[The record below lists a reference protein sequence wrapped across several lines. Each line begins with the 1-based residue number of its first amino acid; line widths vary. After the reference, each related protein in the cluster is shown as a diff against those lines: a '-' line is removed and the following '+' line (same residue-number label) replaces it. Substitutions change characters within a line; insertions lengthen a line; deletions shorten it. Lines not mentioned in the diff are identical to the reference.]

1 MDYQKINNTVGWLAF
16 TIALST
22 YILTLEPT
30 TSFWDCGEYIATAF
44 KLQVGH
50 PPGAPT
56 FLLLGNFFSNF
67 AFGDVT
73 KVAYMINLM
82 SALFSALTILF
93 LFWTITAFAK
103 RILGKVQT
111 QGQLISI
118 MGAGLVG
125 ALAYTFSDSFWFSA
139 IEGEV
144 YAMSSFF
151 TAVVFWAALKWD
163 EEYDLVGD
171 SANRWLL
178 LIAYLVGLSIGV
190 HMLNLLAIPAV
201 VYIYYFK
208 KHETSTKG
216 FIITGI
222 TSIVILGFIFFGL
235 IPQVIKWLGI
245 VERTFVNSIGLPFN
259 SGTIFFIALL
269 VALIYL
275 GLNKAKENGR
285 NLIHS
290 AILGITFILIGY
302 SSFAVLVIRSNANT
316 PIDENNPEEAVSL
329 LAYLNRE
336 QYGSTPL
343 VHGQYFTAGLDKK
356 DPYSDGT
363 PVYVKDEE
371 VGKYIVSDSRKNHSP
386 NFDKKH
392 SGLFPRMWSRNDR
405 HVKAY
410 KDWGNITGRK
420 GKKPSFIE
428 NLSYF
433 FNFQINHMYF
443 RYFMWN
449 FAGKQNDMQSHGS
462 LTEGQW
468 LSGISFIDELRLG
481 PQDNLPTRQANNPG
495 RNHFYMLPFLLGLI
509 GLIYHYKKNKKDAW
523 IINLLFIF
531 TGLAIV
537 VYLNQYPYQPRERDY
552 AYVGSF
558 YAFAIWIG
566 LGVLALI
573 EKLRTFAPE
582 KITAIATTIICL
594 LAVPGIM
601 ASEGWDDHDRSGRY
615 TARDFAKAY
624 LDSCEPNA
632 ILFTMGDNDTFPLW
646 YVQEVEGYRTDVR
659 IVNLSLLNTDW
670 YINQMKRDAYQGKGV
685 PFTMPNKLYR
695 QGTRDVAI
703 FQDAGISDQRWEV
716 SKMNQWIQS
725 DGPRTKIQMGKEY
738 VYFPTKKL
746 SIPVNKEQVIAN
758 GTVAEKN
765 ANLILPSIDWNLN
778 VNQMEKKHMM
788 MIDMID
794 SNNWERPI
802 YFSITI
808 GNSASSFSYL
818 WDYFQL
824 DGLAYRLVP
833 IKTKSRSGQIGRIDA
848 DILYTN
854 LMEKFEYGNM
864 NGENVYMDETN
875 LRLVMNI
882 RNNFSRLADNLIST
896 GDTARAVKVL
906 DRCVELMPHNKV
918 EYNFFMLPIIE
929 GYYAC
934 NKVAKAREVILTMQ
948 NMFNEKLNYYA
959 QFDDDNKSAI
969 KNDQQRTMSIYN
981 SVVKVLYENDEGD
994 FTDKISA
1001 DFQAQMQNPKLR

>member
-1 MDYQKINNTVGWLAF
+1 MEYKKINNILGWLAF
-16 TIALST
+16 AIALST

-82 SALFSALTILF
+82 SAVSSAFTILF

-103 RILGKVQT
+103 RILGKIES
-111 QGQLISI
+111 QGQVISI

-125 ALAYTFSDSFWFSA
+125 SLAYTFSDSFWFSA

-144 YAMSSFF
+144 YGMSSFF

-163 EEYDLVGD
+163 EEYDIIGD
-171 SANRWLL
+171 AANRWLL
-178 LIAYLVGLSIGV
+178 LITYLIGLSIGV

-201 VYIYYFK
+201 VYMYYFK
-208 KHETSTKG
+208 KYKTTQKG
-216 FIITGI
+216 FVVTGI
-222 TSIVILGFIFFGL
+222 VSILILGFIFFGL
-235 IPQVIKWLGI
+235 IPQIVKWLGI

-259 SGTIFFIALL
+259 SGTIFFIGVL
-269 VALIYL
+269 VAAIYF
-275 GLNKAKENGR
+275 GLKKAKESGR
-285 NLIHS
+285 NLVHT

-316 PIDENNPEEAVSL
+316 PIDENNPEEAVGL

-356 DPYSDGT
+356 NPYSDGT
-363 PVYVKDEE
+363 PVYVKDEQ
-371 VGKYIVSDSRKNHSP
+371 VGKYVVSDPRKNHSP
-386 NFDKKH
+386 NFEKKH
-392 SGLFPRMWSRNDR
+392 SGLFPRMWSREGR

-410 KDWGNITGRK
+410 KEWGSITGRK
-420 GKKPSFIE
+420 GKKPSIGE

-462 LTEGQW
+462 ITEGQW
-468 LSGISFIDELRLG
+468 LSGITVLDEWRLG
-481 PQDNLPTRQANNPG
+481 PQDNLPSGQKNNPG
-495 RNHFYMLPFLLGLI
+495 RNHFYMLPFLLGMI
-509 GLIYHYKKNKKDAW
+509 GLFYHYKKNKKDAW
-523 IINLLFIF
+523 IVNLLFVF

-566 LGVLALI
+566 LGVLAII
-573 EKLRTFAPE
+573 EKLRAYAPE
-582 KITAIATTIICL
+582 KVAAIATTALCL
-594 LAVPGIM
+594 VAVPGIM
-601 ASEGWDDHDRSGRY
+601 ASEGWDDHNRSDRY

-624 LDSCEPNA
+624 LDSCDPDA

-670 YINQMKRDAYQGKGV
+670 YIDQMKRDAYEGKGV
-685 PFTMPNKLYR
+685 PFTMPHKLYR

-703 FQDAGISDQRWEV
+703 FKDAGISDQRWDV
-716 SKMNQWIQS
+716 SRMNEWVQS
-725 DGPRTKIQMGKEY
+725 DAPITKVQMGKEY

-746 SIPVNKEQVIAN
+746 RIPVNKEKVLAN
-758 GTVAEKN
+758 GTVSPEDAH
-765 ANLILPSIDWNLN
+765 LILPSIEWNLN

-788 MIDMID
+788 IIDLLD
-794 SNNWERPI
+794 TNNWDRPI

-808 GNSASSFSYL
+808 GNSSHSFSYL

-824 DGLAYRLVP
+824 DGLAYRFVP
-833 IKTKSRSGQIGRIDA
+833 IKTKSEAGKIGRVESEV
-848 DILYTN
+848 LYTN

-864 NGENVYMDETN
+864 NGEDVYMDETN

-882 RNNFSRLADNLIST
+882 RNNFSRLADKLISE
-896 GDTARAVKVL
+896 GDTARAINVL
-906 DRCVELMPHNKV
+906 DRCIDLMPHEKV
-918 EYNFFMLPIIE
+918 EYNFFMLPIAE
-929 GYYAC
+929 SYYAS
-934 NKVAKAREVILTMQ
+934 KETEKAREVVSIMQTM
-948 NMFNEKLNYYA
+948 FDEKLSYYA
-959 QFDDDNKSAI
+959 QFEGDDKGAVQ
-969 KNDQQRTMSIYN
+969 NDIQRSLSLYN
-981 SVVKVLYENDEGD
+981 SIVRLSYANDEEAYADGIA
-994 FTDKISA
+994 K
-1001 DFQAQMQNPKLR
+1001 DFQTKMKSSNFR

>member
-1 MDYQKINNTVGWLAF
+1 MEYKKINNILGWLAF
-16 TIALST
+16 AIALST

-82 SALFSALTILF
+82 SAVCSAFTILF

-103 RILGKVQT
+103 RILGKIES
-111 QGQLISI
+111 QGQVISI

-125 ALAYTFSDSFWFSA
+125 SLAYTFSDSFWFSA

-144 YAMSSFF
+144 YGMSSFF

-163 EEYDLVGD
+163 EEYDIIGD
-171 SANRWLL
+171 AANRWLL
-178 LIAYLVGLSIGV
+178 LITYLIGLSIGV

-201 VYIYYFK
+201 VYMYYFK
-208 KHETSTKG
+208 KYKTTQKG
-216 FIITGI
+216 FVVTGI
-222 TSIVILGFIFFGL
+222 VSIIILGFIFFGL
-235 IPQVIKWLGI
+235 IPQIVKWLGI

-259 SGTIFFIALL
+259 SGTIFFIGVL
-269 VALIYL
+269 VAAIYF
-275 GLNKAKENGR
+275 GLKKAKESGR
-285 NLIHS
+285 NLVHT

-316 PIDENNPEEAVSL
+316 PIDENNPEEAVGL

-343 VHGQYFTAGLDKK
+343 VHGQYYTAGLDKK
-356 DPYSDGT
+356 NPYSDGT
-363 PVYVKDEE
+363 PVYVKDEQ
-371 VGKYIVSDSRKNHSP
+371 VGKYVVSDPRKNHSP
-386 NFDKKH
+386 NFEKKH
-392 SGLFPRMWSRNDR
+392 SGLFPRMWSREGR

-410 KDWGNITGRK
+410 KEWGSITGRK
-420 GKKPSFIE
+420 GKKPSIGE

-462 LTEGQW
+462 ITEGQW
-468 LSGISFIDELRLG
+468 LSGITVLDEWRLG
-481 PQDNLPTRQANNPG
+481 PQDNLPSGQKNNPG
-495 RNHFYMLPFLLGLI
+495 RNHFYMLPFLLGMI
-509 GLIYHYKKNKKDAW
+509 GLFYHYKKNKKDAW
-523 IINLLFIF
+523 IVNLLFVF

-566 LGVLALI
+566 LGVLAII
-573 EKLRTFAPE
+573 EKLRAYAPE
-582 KITAIATTIICL
+582 KVAAIATTALCL
-594 LAVPGIM
+594 VAVPGIM
-601 ASEGWDDHDRSGRY
+601 ASEGWDDHNRSDRY

-624 LDSCEPNA
+624 LDSCDPDA

-670 YINQMKRDAYQGKGV
+670 YIDQMKRDAYEGKGV
-685 PFTMPNKLYR
+685 PFTMPHKLYR

-703 FQDAGISDQRWEV
+703 FKDAGISDQRWDV
-716 SKMNQWIQS
+716 SRMNEWVQS
-725 DGPRTKIQMGKEY
+725 DAPITKVQMGKEY

-746 SIPVNKEQVIAN
+746 RIPVNKEKVLAN
-758 GTVAEKN
+758 GTVSPEDAH
-765 ANLILPSIDWNLN
+765 LILPSIEWNLN

-788 MIDMID
+788 IIDLLD
-794 SNNWERPI
+794 TNNWDRPI

-808 GNSASSFSYL
+808 GNSSHSFSYL

-824 DGLAYRLVP
+824 DGLAYRFVP
-833 IKTKSRSGQIGRIDA
+833 IKTKSEAGKIGRVESEV
-848 DILYTN
+848 LYTN

-864 NGENVYMDETN
+864 NGEDVYMDETN

-882 RNNFSRLADNLIST
+882 RNNFSRLADKLISE
-896 GDTARAVKVL
+896 GDTARAINVL
-906 DRCVELMPHNKV
+906 DRCIDLMPHEKV
-918 EYNFFMLPIIE
+918 EYNFFMLPIAE
-929 GYYAC
+929 SYYAS
-934 NKVAKAREVILTMQ
+934 KETEKAREVVSIMQTM
-948 NMFNEKLNYYA
+948 FDEKLSYYA
-959 QFDDDNKSAI
+959 QFEGDDKGAVQ
-969 KNDQQRTMSIYN
+969 NDIQRSLSLYN
-981 SVVKVLYENDEGD
+981 SIVRLSYANDEEAYADGIA
-994 FTDKISA
+994 K
-1001 DFQAQMQNPKLR
+1001 DFQTKMKSSNFR

>member
-1 MDYQKINNTVGWLAF
+1 MEYKKINNILGWLAF
-16 TIALST
+16 AIALST

-82 SALFSALTILF
+82 SAVSSAFTILF

-103 RILGKVQT
+103 RILGKIES
-111 QGQLISI
+111 QGQVISI

-125 ALAYTFSDSFWFSA
+125 SLAYTFSDSFWFSA

-144 YAMSSFF
+144 YGMSSFF

-163 EEYDLVGD
+163 EEYDIIGD
-171 SANRWLL
+171 AANRWLL
-178 LIAYLVGLSIGV
+178 LITYLIGLSIGV

-201 VYIYYFK
+201 VYMYYFK
-208 KHETSTKG
+208 KYKTTQKG
-216 FIITGI
+216 FVVTGI
-222 TSIVILGFIFFGL
+222 VSILILGFIFFGL
-235 IPQVIKWLGI
+235 IPQIVKWLGI

-259 SGTIFFIALL
+259 SGTIFFIGVL
-269 VALIYL
+269 VAAIYF
-275 GLNKAKENGR
+275 GLKKAKESGR
-285 NLIHS
+285 NLVHT

-316 PIDENNPEEAVSL
+316 PIDENNPEEAVGL

-343 VHGQYFTAGLDKK
+343 VHGQYYTAGLDKK
-356 DPYSDGT
+356 NPYSDGT
-363 PVYVKDEE
+363 PVYVKDEQ
-371 VGKYIVSDSRKNHSP
+371 VGKYVVSDPRKNHSP
-386 NFDKKH
+386 NFEKKH
-392 SGLFPRMWSRNDR
+392 SGLFPRMWSREGR

-410 KDWGNITGRK
+410 KEWGSITGRK
-420 GKKPSFIE
+420 GKKPSIGE

-462 LTEGQW
+462 ITEGQW
-468 LSGISFIDELRLG
+468 LSGITVLDEWRLG
-481 PQDNLPTRQANNPG
+481 PQDNLPSGQKNNPG
-495 RNHFYMLPFLLGLI
+495 RNHFYMLPFLLGMI
-509 GLIYHYKKNKKDAW
+509 GLFYHYKKNKKDAW
-523 IINLLFIF
+523 IVNLLFVF

-566 LGVLALI
+566 LGVLAII
-573 EKLRTFAPE
+573 EKLRAYAPE
-582 KITAIATTIICL
+582 KVAAIATTALCL
-594 LAVPGIM
+594 VAVPGIM
-601 ASEGWDDHDRSGRY
+601 ASEGWDDHNRSDRY

-624 LDSCEPNA
+624 LDSCDPDA

-670 YINQMKRDAYQGKGV
+670 YIDQMKRDAYEGKGV
-685 PFTMPNKLYR
+685 PFTMPHKLYR

-703 FQDAGISDQRWEV
+703 FKDAGISDQRWDV
-716 SKMNQWIQS
+716 SRMNEWVQS
-725 DGPRTKIQMGKEY
+725 DAPITKVQMGKEY

-746 SIPVNKEQVIAN
+746 RIPVNKEKVLAN
-758 GTVAEKN
+758 GTVSPEDAH
-765 ANLILPSIDWNLN
+765 LILPSIEWNLN

-788 MIDMID
+788 IIDLLD
-794 SNNWERPI
+794 TNNWDRPI

-808 GNSASSFSYL
+808 GNSSHSFSYL

-824 DGLAYRLVP
+824 DGLAYRFVP
-833 IKTKSRSGQIGRIDA
+833 IKTKSEAGKIGRVESEV
-848 DILYTN
+848 LYTN

-864 NGENVYMDETN
+864 NGEDVYMDETN

-882 RNNFSRLADNLIST
+882 RNNFSRLADKLISE
-896 GDTARAVKVL
+896 GDTARAIDVL
-906 DRCVELMPHNKV
+906 DRCIDLMPHEKV
-918 EYNFFMLPIIE
+918 EYNFFMLPIAE
-929 GYYAC
+929 SYYAC
-934 NKVAKAREVILTMQ
+934 KETEKAREVVSIMQTM
-948 NMFNEKLNYYA
+948 FDEKLSYYA
-959 QFDDDNKSAI
+959 QFEGDDKGAVQ
-969 KNDQQRTMSIYN
+969 NDIQRSLSLYN
-981 SVVKVLYENDEGD
+981 SIVRLSYANDEEAYADGIA
-994 FTDKISA
+994 K
-1001 DFQAQMQNPKLR
+1001 DFQTKMKSSNFR

>member
-1 MDYQKINNTVGWLAF
+1 MQYKKINNLLGWLAF
-16 TIALST
+16 AIALST

-82 SALFSALTILF
+82 SAVCSALTILF

-103 RILGKVQT
+103 RIIGKIES
-111 QGQLISI
+111 QGQIISI

-144 YAMSSFF
+144 YGMSSFF

-163 EEYDLVGD
+163 EEYDLIGD
-171 SANRWLL
+171 AANRWLL
-178 LIAYLVGLSIGV
+178 LITYLVGLSIGV

-201 VYIYYFK
+201 VYMYYFK
-208 KHETSTKG
+208 KYKTTQKG
-216 FIITGI
+216 FIVTGI
-222 TSIVILGFIFFGL
+222 VSVVILGFIFFGL
-235 IPQVIKWLGI
+235 IPQIVKWLGI

-259 SGTIFFIALL
+259 SGTIFFIGLL
-269 VALIYL
+269 VAAIYY
-275 GLNKAKENGR
+275 GLKKAKEANR
-285 NLIHS
+285 NLIHTG
-290 AILGITFILIGY
+290 ILGITFILIGY

-316 PIDENNPEEAVSL
+316 PIDENNPEEAVGL

-343 VHGQYFTAGLDKK
+343 VHGQYFTAGLDKRN
-356 DPYSDGT
+356 PYSDGT

-371 VGKYIVSDSRKNHSP
+371 VGKYVISDPRKNHSP

-392 SGLFPRMWSRNDR
+392 SGVFPRMWSREGR

-420 GKKPSFIE
+420 GKKPGFGE

-433 FNFQINHMYF
+433 FKFQINHMYF

-462 LTEGQW
+462 ITEGQW
-468 LSGISFIDELRLG
+468 LSGITFFDEWRLG
-481 PQDNLPTRQANNPG
+481 PQENLPSGQANNPG
-495 RNHFYMLPFLLGLI
+495 RNHFYMLPFILGMI
-509 GLIYHYKKNKKDAW
+509 GLFYHYKKNKKDAW
-523 IINLLFIF
+523 IVNLLFIF

-566 LGVLALI
+566 LGVLAII
-573 EKLRTFAPE
+573 EKLRVYAPE
-582 KITAIATTIICL
+582 KITALATTALCL
-594 LAVPGIM
+594 VAVPGIM
-601 ASEGWDDHDRSGRY
+601 ASEGWDDHNRSDRY

-624 LDSCEPNA
+624 LDSCEPDA

-670 YINQMKRDAYQGKGV
+670 YIDQMKRDAYEGKGV
-685 PFTMPNKLYR
+685 PFTMPHKLYR

-703 FQDAGISDQRWEV
+703 FQDAGISDQRWDV
-716 SKMNQWIQS
+716 SRMNDWIQS
-725 DGPRTKIQMGKEY
+725 DGPRTKVQMGKEY

-746 SIPVNKEQVIAN
+746 RIPVDKEKVLAN
-758 GTVAEKN
+758 GTVSPEDAH
-765 ANLILPSIDWNLN
+765 LILPSIDWNLN

-788 MIDMID
+788 IIDLID
-794 SNNWERPI
+794 TNNWERPI

-808 GNSASSFSYL
+808 GNSANSFAYL

-824 DGLAYRLVP
+824 DGLAYRFVP
-833 IKTKSRSGQIGRIDA
+833 IKTKSAAGKIGRVESDV
-848 DILYTN
+848 LYTS

-882 RNNFSRLADNLIST
+882 RNNFSRLADKLISE
-896 GDTARAVKVL
+896 GDTPRAIAVL
-906 DRCVELMPHNKV
+906 DKCIELMPHEKV
-918 EYNFFMLPIIE
+918 EYNYFMLPIAE
-929 GYYAC
+929 SYYAC
-934 NKVAKAREVILTMQ
+934 KQNEKARTIIATMQ
-948 NMFNEKLNYYA
+948 NMFDEKLNYFA
-959 QFDDDNKSAI
+959 QFEGDDKGAV
-969 KNDQQRTMSIYN
+969 KNDIQRSLSLYN
-981 SVVKVLYENDEGD
+981 SIVRVTYANDDEAYAD
-994 FTDKISA
+994 VIA
-1001 DFQAQMQNPKLR
+1001 NDFQTQMKSSNFR

>member
-1 MDYQKINNTVGWLAF
+1 MEYKKINNILGWLAF
-16 TIALST
+16 AIALST

-82 SALFSALTILF
+82 SAVCSAFTILF

-103 RILGKVQT
+103 RILGKIES
-111 QGQLISI
+111 QGQVISI

-125 ALAYTFSDSFWFSA
+125 SLAYTFSDSFWFSA

-144 YAMSSFF
+144 YGMSSFF

-163 EEYDLVGD
+163 EEYDIIGD
-171 SANRWLL
+171 AANRWLL
-178 LIAYLVGLSIGV
+178 LITYLIGLSIGV

-201 VYIYYFK
+201 VYMYYFK
-208 KHETSTKG
+208 KYKTTQKG
-216 FIITGI
+216 FVVTGI
-222 TSIVILGFIFFGL
+222 VSILILGFIFFGL
-235 IPQVIKWLGI
+235 IPQIVKWLGI

-259 SGTIFFIALL
+259 SGTIFFIGVL
-269 VALIYL
+269 VAAIYF
-275 GLNKAKENGR
+275 GLKKAKESGR
-285 NLIHS
+285 NLVHT

-316 PIDENNPEEAVSL
+316 PIDENNPEEAVGL

-356 DPYSDGT
+356 NPYSDGT
-363 PVYVKDEE
+363 PVYVKDEQ
-371 VGKYIVSDSRKNHSP
+371 VGKYVVSDPRKNHSP
-386 NFDKKH
+386 NFEKKH
-392 SGLFPRMWSRNDR
+392 SGLFPRMWSREGR

-410 KDWGNITGRK
+410 KEWGSITGRK
-420 GKKPSFIE
+420 GKKPSIGE

-462 LTEGQW
+462 ITEGQW
-468 LSGISFIDELRLG
+468 LSGITVLDEWRLG
-481 PQDNLPTRQANNPG
+481 PQDNLPSGQKNNPG
-495 RNHFYMLPFLLGLI
+495 RNHFYMLPFLLGMI
-509 GLIYHYKKNKKDAW
+509 GLFYHYKKNKKDAW
-523 IINLLFIF
+523 IVNLLFVF

-566 LGVLALI
+566 LGVLAII
-573 EKLRTFAPE
+573 EKLRAYASE
-582 KITAIATTIICL
+582 KVAAITTTALCL
-594 LAVPGIM
+594 VAVPGIM
-601 ASEGWDDHDRSGRY
+601 ASEGWDDHNRSDRY

-624 LDSCEPNA
+624 LDSCDPDA

-670 YINQMKRDAYQGKGV
+670 YIDQMKRDAYEGKGV
-685 PFTMPNKLYR
+685 PFTMPHKLYR

-703 FQDAGISDQRWEV
+703 FKDAGISDQRWDV
-716 SKMNQWIQS
+716 SRMNEWVQS
-725 DGPRTKIQMGKEY
+725 DAPITKVQMGKEY

-746 SIPVNKEQVIAN
+746 RIPVNKEKVLAN
-758 GTVAEKN
+758 GTVSPEDAH
-765 ANLILPSIDWNLN
+765 LILPSIEWNLN

-788 MIDMID
+788 IIDLLD
-794 SNNWERPI
+794 TNNWDRPI

-808 GNSASSFSYL
+808 GNSSHSFSYL

-824 DGLAYRLVP
+824 DGLAYRFVP
-833 IKTKSRSGQIGRIDA
+833 IKTKSEAGKIGRVESEV
-848 DILYTN
+848 LYTN

-864 NGENVYMDETN
+864 NGEDVYMDETN

-882 RNNFSRLADNLIST
+882 RNNFSRLADKLISE
-896 GDTARAVKVL
+896 GDTARAINVL
-906 DRCVELMPHNKV
+906 DRCIDLMPHEKV
-918 EYNFFMLPIIE
+918 EYNFFMLPIAE
-929 GYYAC
+929 SYYAS
-934 NKVAKAREVILTMQ
+934 KETEKAREVVSIMQTM
-948 NMFNEKLNYYA
+948 FDEKLSYYA
-959 QFDDDNKSAI
+959 QFEGDDKGAVQ
-969 KNDQQRTMSIYN
+969 NDIQRSLSLYN
-981 SVVKVLYENDEGD
+981 SIVRLSYANDEEAYADGIA
-994 FTDKISA
+994 K
-1001 DFQAQMQNPKLR
+1001 DFQTKMKSSNFR

>member
-1 MDYQKINNTVGWLAF
+1 MEYKKINNILGWLAF
-16 TIALST
+16 AIALST

-82 SALFSALTILF
+82 SAVSSAFTILF

-103 RILGKVQT
+103 RILGKIES
-111 QGQLISI
+111 QGQVISI

-125 ALAYTFSDSFWFSA
+125 SLAYTFSDSFWFSA

-144 YAMSSFF
+144 YGMSSFF

-163 EEYDLVGD
+163 EEYDIIGD
-171 SANRWLL
+171 AANRWLL
-178 LIAYLVGLSIGV
+178 LITYLIGLSIGV

-201 VYIYYFK
+201 VYMYYFK
-208 KHETSTKG
+208 KYKTTQKG
-216 FIITGI
+216 FVVTGI
-222 TSIVILGFIFFGL
+222 VSILILGFIFFGL
-235 IPQVIKWLGI
+235 IPQIVKWLGI

-259 SGTIFFIALL
+259 SGTIFFIGVL
-269 VALIYL
+269 VAAIYF
-275 GLNKAKENGR
+275 GLKKAKESGR
-285 NLIHS
+285 NLVHT

-316 PIDENNPEEAVSL
+316 PIDENNPEEAVGL

-343 VHGQYFTAGLDKK
+343 VHGQYYTAGLDKK
-356 DPYSDGT
+356 NPYSDGT
-363 PVYVKDEE
+363 PVYVKDEQ
-371 VGKYIVSDSRKNHSP
+371 VGKYVVSDPRKNHSP
-386 NFDKKH
+386 NFEKKH
-392 SGLFPRMWSRNDR
+392 SGLFPRMWSREGR

-410 KDWGNITGRK
+410 KEWGSITGRK
-420 GKKPSFIE
+420 GKKPSIGE

-462 LTEGQW
+462 ITEGQW
-468 LSGISFIDELRLG
+468 LSGITVLDEWRLG
-481 PQDNLPTRQANNPG
+481 PQDNLPSGQKNNPG
-495 RNHFYMLPFLLGLI
+495 RNHFYMLPFLLGMI
-509 GLIYHYKKNKKDAW
+509 GLFYHYKKNKKDAW
-523 IINLLFIF
+523 IVNLLFVF

-566 LGVLALI
+566 LGVLAII
-573 EKLRTFAPE
+573 EKLRAYAPE
-582 KITAIATTIICL
+582 KVAAIATTALCL
-594 LAVPGIM
+594 VAVPGIM
-601 ASEGWDDHDRSGRY
+601 ASEGWDDHNRSDRY

-624 LDSCEPNA
+624 LDSCDPDA

-670 YINQMKRDAYQGKGV
+670 YIDQMKRDAYEGKGV
-685 PFTMPNKLYR
+685 PFTMPHKLYR

-703 FQDAGISDQRWEV
+703 FKDAGISDQRWDV
-716 SKMNQWIQS
+716 SRMNEWVQS
-725 DGPRTKIQMGKEY
+725 DAPITKVQMGKEY

-746 SIPVNKEQVIAN
+746 RIPVNKEKVLAN
-758 GTVAEKN
+758 GTVSPEDAH
-765 ANLILPSIDWNLN
+765 LILPSIEWNLN

-788 MIDMID
+788 IIDLLD
-794 SNNWERPI
+794 TNNWDRPI

-808 GNSASSFSYL
+808 GNSSHSFSYL

-824 DGLAYRLVP
+824 DGLAYRFVP
-833 IKTKSRSGQIGRIDA
+833 IKTKSEAGKIGRVESEV
-848 DILYTN
+848 LYTN

-864 NGENVYMDETN
+864 NGEDVYMDETN

-882 RNNFSRLADNLIST
+882 RNNFSRLADKLISE
-896 GDTARAVKVL
+896 GDTARAINVL
-906 DRCVELMPHNKV
+906 DRCIDLMPHEKV
-918 EYNFFMLPIIE
+918 EYNFFMLPIAE
-929 GYYAC
+929 SYYAS
-934 NKVAKAREVILTMQ
+934 KETEKAREVVSIMQTM
-948 NMFNEKLNYYA
+948 FDEKLSYYA
-959 QFDDDNKSAI
+959 QFEGDDKGAVQ
-969 KNDQQRTMSIYN
+969 NDIQRSLSLYN
-981 SVVKVLYENDEGD
+981 SIVRLSYANDEEAYADGIA
-994 FTDKISA
+994 K
-1001 DFQAQMQNPKLR
+1001 DFQTKMKSSNFR

>member
-1 MDYQKINNTVGWLAF
+1 MQYKKINNLLGWLAF
-16 TIALST
+16 SIALIT
-22 YILTLEPT
+22 YVLTLEPT

-82 SALFSALTILF
+82 SAVSSAFTILF

-103 RILGKVQT
+103 RIIGKIES
-111 QGQLISI
+111 QGQIISI

-144 YAMSSFF
+144 YGMSSFF

-171 SANRWLL
+171 AANRWLL
-178 LIAYLVGLSIGV
+178 LITYLIGLSIGV

-201 VYIYYFK
+201 VYMYYFK
-208 KHETSTKG
+208 KYKTTQKG
-216 FIITGI
+216 FIVTGI
-222 TSIVILGFIFFGL
+222 LSVVILGFIFFGL
-235 IPQVIKWLGI
+235 IPQIIKWLGI

-259 SGTIFFIALL
+259 SGTIFFIGLL
-269 VALIYL
+269 VAVIYY
-275 GLNKAKENGR
+275 GLKKAKEANR
-285 NLIHS
+285 NLIHT

-316 PIDENNPEEAVSL
+316 PIDENNPEEAVGL

-343 VHGQYFTAGLDKK
+343 VHGQYYTAGLDKSNR
-356 DPYSDGT
+356 YSDGT
-363 PVYVKDEE
+363 PVYVKDE
-371 VGKYIVSDSRKNHSP
+371 VAGKYVVSDPRKNHSP

-392 SGLFPRMWSRNDR
+392 SGLFPRMWSREGR

-410 KDWGNITGRK
+410 KEWGNITGRK
-420 GKKPSFIE
+420 GKKPSFFE
-428 NLSYF
+428 NISYF
-433 FNFQINHMYF
+433 FNYQINHMYF

-462 LTEGQW
+462 ITEGQW
-468 LSGISFIDELRLG
+468 LSGITPFDEWRLG
-481 PQDNLPTRQANNPG
+481 PQDNLPSGQANNPG
-495 RNHFYMLPFLLGLI
+495 RNHFYMLPFILGMI
-509 GLIYHYKKNKKDAW
+509 GLYYHYKKNKKDAW
-523 IINLLFIF
+523 IVNLLFIF

-566 LGVLALI
+566 LGVLAII
-573 EKLRTFAPE
+573 EQLRAYAPE
-582 KITAIATTIICL
+582 KMAALATTALCL
-594 LAVPGIM
+594 VAVPGIM
-601 ASEGWDDHDRSGRY
+601 ASEGWDDHNRSGRY

-624 LDSCEPNA
+624 LDSCEPDA

-670 YINQMKRDAYQGKGV
+670 YIDQMKRDAYEGKGV
-685 PFTMPNKLYR
+685 PFTMPHKLYR

-703 FQDAGISDQRWEV
+703 FQDAGISDQRWDV
-716 SKMNQWIQS
+716 AQMNDWIQS
-725 DGPRTKIQMGKEY
+725 DGPRTKVQMGKEY

-746 SIPVNKEQVIAN
+746 RIPVDKEKVLAN
-758 GTVAEKN
+758 GTVSPEDAD
-765 ANLILPSIDWNLN
+765 LILPNIDWNLN

-794 SNNWERPI
+794 NNNWDRPI

-808 GNSASSFSYL
+808 GNSAHSFAYL

-833 IKTKSRSGQIGRIDA
+833 IKTKSEAGKIGRVESDV
-848 DILYTN
+848 LYTS

-864 NGENVYMDETN
+864 NGEGVYMDETN

-882 RNNFSRLADNLIST
+882 RNNFSRLADKLIAE
-896 GDTARAVKVL
+896 GDTQRAVKVL
-906 DRCVELMPHNKV
+906 DKCIDLMPHEKV
-918 EYNFFMLPIIE
+918 EYNFFMLPIAE
-929 GYYAC
+929 SFYAS
-934 NKVAKAREVILTMQ
+934 NETEKARMIISTMQ
-948 NMFNEKLNYYA
+948 QMFEEKLAYYA
-959 QFDDDNKSAI
+959 QFEEEDKGAVR
-969 KNDQQRTMSIYN
+969 NDIQRSLSLYN
-981 SVVKVLYENDEGD
+981 SIVRVVMANDTNTYAEE
-994 FTDKISA
+994 IA
-1001 DFQAQMQNPKLR
+1001 NDFQTQMKNSNFR